1 MWEDWSLQ
9 LINQVCKKL
18 KKGKDASVIA
28 DEIEEDQEY
37 VETIIEVA
45 QKYAPKYDAEKTQEE
60 LERMKVPV

>member
-28 DEIEEDQEY
+28 DEVKEDQEY

-45 QKYAPKYDAEKTQEE
+45 PKYAPKYDAEKIQEE
-60 LERMKVPV
+60 LERLKVPV